1 MMLRLTAERRED
13 APRDRPG
20 TQADTR
26 GRTRMLTR
34 RRRAFPKRARM
45 RPRGSAG
52 VSPGGRCRSAS
63 CPDGQSGPAS
73 GSISHNGSTS
83 ARTANHDRIGCIG
96 HRLATAALGRLRFF
110 THAPPRL
117 HCRRRSARGA
127 SPPADAIT
135 AGTRPT
141 RWAGCGCARTAP
153 NAARRAHVAGRR
165 RAFCRTRQCMRRR
178 HAKIAGRSRASHG
191 APSFRFVR
199 SQGLPCRHCSGLV

>member
-34 RRRAFPKRARM
+34 RRRAFPKPARM
-45 RPRGSAG
+45 RPRSSAG

-83 ARTANHDRIGCIG
+83 ARAANHDRIGCIG
-96 HRLATAALGRLRFF
+96 HRLATAALGRLPFL
-110 THAPPRL
+110 HARAATPALPTAFGPR
-117 HCRRRSARGA
+117 RVA
-127 SPPADAIT
+127 PAGGTT

-165 RAFCRTRQCMRRR
+165 RAFCRTRPCMRRR